1 MQPCHVAIIGAG
13 NAVGREILQI
23 FEESA
28 FPAQELSLLDTGE
41 AEGTRQTFRDHNVVV
56 RPLTTDA
63 LEGVDL
69 AVFAAE
75 AELSRD
81 YAPQAVSAGA
91 LAVDCSG
98 VFSLDP
104 QVPLCVP
111 EVNQDVLQRH
121 RGIVAVPHSA
131 TAQTVL
137 ALAPLHAAAS
147 LKRVVVSAYQ
157 SISGMGEWAMREFDQ
172 QMRDLLNFRQP
183 EMDAFPHQLAFNCVP
198 QCGQFLDNGYTSDEM
213 ALIEETRKLLAVAE
227 LPITATAVRV
237 PLMHGHAVAITLETE
252 QPLSPDAA
260 RDLLQEA
267 AGVVVQDDVTQLHY
281 PLPVRANGQDDAFVG
296 RIRADAS
303 VPHGLHL
310 WVVADNLRRGVALNV
325 VRVAELLMA

>member
-13 NAVGREILQI
+13 SAVGREILQV
-23 FEESA
+23 FEERV
-28 FPAQELSLLDTGE
+28 FPAEKLSLLDTGE
-41 AEGTRQTFRDHNVVV
+41 AEGARQTFRDHHVVV
-56 RPLTTDA
+56 RPLTKDA

-69 AVFAAE
+69 AVFAAG
-75 AELSRD
+75 AEQSRD
-81 YAPQAVSAGA
+81 YAPQAVRAGA
-91 LAVDCSG
+91 VVIDCSG
-98 VFSLDP
+98 AFSLDP

-111 EVNQDVLQRH
+111 EVNQDVLRQH
-121 RGIVAVPHSA
+121 RGMVAVPHSA
-131 TAQTVL
+131 TVQTVL

-157 SISGMGEWAMREFDQ
+157 SISGMGEGAMREFDQ
-172 QMRDLLNFRQP
+172 QMRDLLNFRPP

-213 ALIEETRKLLAVAE
+213 ALIEETRKLLGVAE

-237 PLMHGHAVAITLETE
+237 PLMHGHAVAITLETDR
-252 QPLSPDAA
+252 PLSPDAA
-260 RDLLQEA
+260 RDLLQAA
-267 AGVVVQDDVTQLHY
+267 AGVVVQDDVTQLYY

-303 VPHGLHL
+303 VPYGLHL

-325 VRVAELLMA
+325 VQVAALLMA